1 VSSYPNSQEAGKKAL
16 IIFAMDGTMQK
27 HGPRMPDFL
36 VIGAMKAGTTS
47 LNAYLSVHPQITIP
61 SIKETHFFNRYW
73 ERGVDW
79 YANFFSG
86 VGDVCGESTP
96 DYSKYPEFPGVVE
109 RIHSILPEVK
119 LIYLIR
125 NPLQRMISHYQ
136 QQIRKGFENLSLD
149 EALRRNNFKN
159 EYVYAS
165 LYFFQIQQYF
175 PYFLAKNILVLT
187 SDSLWNRRKQSIKK
201 VYSFLGVDPNFEN
214 EIFNQTFHESKEK
227 RNPTKVGK
235 LILNAYEWMAGNLF
249 DHISD
254 HWLFLH
260 KLTKYPIIRW
270 TKEKLTRE
278 IIPLELSP
286 NVWNELKNILYSDT
300 IEMENFTGEKT
311 QWFLNS

>member
-1 VSSYPNSQEAGKKAL
+1 
-16 IIFAMDGTMQK
+16 
-27 HGPRMPDFL
+27 MPDFL

-47 LNAYLSVHPQITIP
+47 LNAYLEVHPQITIP

-86 VGDVCGESTP
+86 VGDICGESTP
-96 DYSKYPEFPGVVE
+96 DYSKYPEFPGVAE
-109 RIHSILPEVK
+109 RIYSILPDVK

-136 QQIRKGFENLSLD
+136 QKIRKGFENLSLD
-149 EALRRNNFKN
+149 EAVKRNNFKN
-159 EYVYAS
+159 EYVYTS

-175 PYFLAKNILVLT
+175 PYFPEKNILVLT
-187 SDSLWNRRKQSIKK
+187 SDSLRDRRKQTIKK

-214 EIFNQTFHESKEK
+214 EIFNQTFHESNGK
-227 RNPTKVGK
+227 RNPTAVGK

-249 DHISD
+249 GHISD

-260 KLTKYPIIRW
+260 KLTKYSIIRW

-311 QWFLNS
+311 HWFLNS